1 MQHFNIYITS
11 QLSGV
16 ASATI
21 RMWEKRY
28 QAIHP
33 KRSSNGH
40 RLYSETDIQKISLL
54 FELTKQGHSIGK
66 IASLPIEE
74 LKNILKKPLPNQQKS
89 HHKEK
94 LAKGLQNILMALQA
108 YKLEI
113 ITHELEKARCEL
125 SAKDFAIEVMLPLIQ
140 QIEMKVY
147 NHELTIAQEHTLSA
161 LIIFQAGQYINSN
174 YTEISDSQKLMVI
187 AGLDGELHDIG
198 ILISC
203 LLCVHYHIKFIFLG
217 TNLSADTLSEAIN
230 ALKATHL
237 ILGVATGYE
246 QRAKVSLDIFLK
258 EIQNKVFFNPV
269 IVVGGSSKLHQSS
282 FLKNS
287 NILFLQNLE
296 RLDSYLSEI
305 KN

>member
-1 MQHFNIYITS
+1 MQHFNIYIAS

-66 IASLPIEE
+66 IASLSIDE
-74 LKNILKKPLPNQQKS
+74 LKIILKKPFYPGQKT

-94 LAKGLQNILMALQA
+94 LPKDLQNILMALQA

-113 ITHELEKARCEL
+113 ITHELEKARREL
-125 SAKDFAIEVMLPLIQ
+125 SAKDFAMEVMLPLIQ
-140 QIEMKVY
+140 QIGMKVY

-174 YTEISDSQKLMVI
+174 YTEISDSQKLILI
-187 AGLDGELHDIG
+187 AGPEGELHDIG
-198 ILISC
+198 ILTAC
-203 LLCVHYHIKFIFLG
+203 LFCVHYHIKFIFLG
-217 TNLSADTLSEAIN
+217 TNLSADTISEAMN

-237 ILGVATGYE
+237 ILGVAIGYE
-246 QRAKVSLDIFLK
+246 QRAKVSLDLFLK
-258 EIQNKVFFNPV
+258 EVQSKVLFNPV
-269 IVVGGSSKLHQSS
+269 LIIGGASKLHQSS

-287 NILFLQNLE
+287 DFIFFQNLQ
-296 RLDSYLSEI
+296 RLDSYLSEL